1 MSTHLKYTE
10 EEICQLVHSFYAKA
24 RRDPS
29 LGPIFEAHVVDWD
42 AHFAQMTDFWSGNL
56 LGTNRFHGAPMPKH
70 LAIQGLCPEL
80 FERWLQLFKQ
90 TTQELGNPSLHQHAN
105 MLAYRIANRLWTGY
119 QIQHH
124 PDKPLQAL
132 REV

>member
-1 MSTHLKYTE
+1 
-10 EEICQLVHSFYAKA
+10 
-24 RRDPS
+24 
-29 LGPIFEAHVVDWD
+29 
-42 AHFAQMTDFWSGNL
+42 
-56 LGTNRFHGAPMPKH
+56 MPKH

-80 FERWLQLFKQ
+80 FERWLQLVKQ
-90 TTQELGNPSLHQHAN
+90 TTQEVGNPSLHQHAN

-119 QIQHH
+119 QIQHY